1 MNKPDLRDP
10 NNNIYVI
17 CTIIALAVTTIF
29 TVASL
34 VYFAVYAPSNLHEL
48 NEGPEATTVEGFLIC
63 LAVFLVCFYLLI
75 RDFVKRMKGCPSEE
89 RDARFMRAPLS
100 KAAVLTAITV
110 LTSLVFVA
118 ISWLIGAAMSESFLS
133 RMTNYQLLASM
144 LVAGPLEE
152 GLFRILPIGVPMFI
166 ICLVY
171 HKGSAKDILGGF
183 GMSRAALVL
192 IFISAVIFGIAHLD
206 GWSIMKFPDTFIS
219 GILFGYAYVQY
230 GAHTTIFMH
239 SAFDMMVSYD
249 IFYDGLGTVLMI
261 VLAVLGVI
269 LLVRSL
275 IDYRKYLPG
284 NNLHEPYE
292 GGLLEMWEKD

>member
-1 MNKPDLRDP
+1 
-10 NNNIYVI
+10 
-17 CTIIALAVTTIF
+17 
-29 TVASL
+29 
-34 VYFAVYAPSNLHEL
+34 
-48 NEGPEATTVEGFLIC
+48 
-63 LAVFLVCFYLLI
+63 
-75 RDFVKRMKGCPSEE
+75 
-89 RDARFMRAPLS
+89 MRAPLS

-110 LTSLVFVA
+110 LTSLVVIA

-219 GILFGYAYVQY
+219 GILFGYVYVQY

-249 IFYDGLGTVLMI
+249 IFFDGLGTVPMI
-261 VLAVLGVI
+261 VLSVLGVI

-275 IDYRKYLPG
+275 IDYRKYLPE

-292 GGLLEMWEKD
+292 GGLLEMWENE